1 MLSLTGFATGSLMT
15 RKERVNAPNFGIR
28 ILLLAE

>member
-1 MLSLTGFATGSLMT
+1 MLSLTGFCYRAFDDPQRG
-15 RKERVNAPNFGIR
+15 VNAPNFGIR